1 MPFTRPVA
9 GVVFDMDGLLLDT
22 ERIYLDGLFKAA
34 LAVDCVMTEVFA
46 HSMIGVPGK
55 ECNAMIEAHYGPGF
69 SMAAFGAAYDAM
81 VEAALEREIPLR
93 PGARELV
100 AYLAE
105 QGIPQAIAT
114 SSRRPTVDRY
124 LGRVGLLDHFTAIV
138 SREDVANPKP
148 APDPFVVAAARL
160 GVQPADCLALEDFI
174 SRHHGGARR
183 RHDGGHGARSACR
196 DRCDAGE
203 MHRGRGRPSP
213 RPRAAAA
220 GRVSSSCACFG
231 SCSAASASS

>member
-9 GVVFDMDGLLLDT
+9 GVVFDMDGLRLDT

-34 LAVDCVMTEVFA
+34 LAVNCVMTEAFA

-55 ECNAMIEAHYGPGF
+55 ECNSMIEAHYGPGF
-69 SMAAFGAAYDAM
+69 SMAAFGAAYDEI

-93 PGARELV
+93 AGARELIT
-100 AYLAE
+100 YLAE
-105 QGIPQAIAT
+105 QGIPRAIAT

-160 GVQPADCLALEDFI
+160 GVQPADCLALED
-174 SRHHGGARR
+174 SYHGIT
-183 RHDGGHGARSACR
+183 
-196 DRCDAGE
+196 
-203 MHRGRGRPSP
+203 
-213 RPRAAAA
+213 AAHAA
-220 GRVSSSCACFG
+220 GMMAVMVPDLLAATETIQAKCVVVADDLHHVRALLQQARVSPACA
-231 SCSAASASS
+231 